1 MPQGKPPSRKPA
13 PRAAER
19 DETTDPGGPS
29 PLVLQQARGKAAPL
43 PESDD
48 VAPVAPGPGEAT
60 LVYDK
65 NKGRARGAA
74 DPVKL
79 VAIAGP
85 RKGREF
91 ALTEDVTTIGRGSDN
106 VLVIPDISVSR
117 QHVIVQRE
125 GERWVVLDQG
135 SGNGTKVNGKPV
147 ERYPLQHG
155 DEIAMG
161 DTILQVVEP
170 GGVVVR
176 GAKRAEALA
185 DAGEPASPAAVQQSL
200 FKKRVPLYLA
210 ILGALFLALG
220 AGVVRKQRRAREEA
234 ASAQGDESRAL
245 AQQRF
250 QEGVALLKQ
259 GRWVDARAK
268 LKLAAELDS
277 ADPEIAR
284 YLESAAAEAP
294 RAQGLA
300 AAKAALGRKDFAAAH
315 AALADIPDDSALA
328 EGARDLEQQLA
339 AALDAAVREAKARAE
354 EGDAAGA
361 AELLEPV
368 LAADPQRADA
378 LAVRAV
384 IGSPR
389 PQRAAAAPSQ
399 RRERAARPERTDS
412 GEAPAAPAEV
422 QPILDAYL
430 SGDLGAAL
438 ERAEAAQS
446 NPRALRLL
454 GQFKTFDA
462 AYKEGLARSQAKKTN
477 EALRS
482 LESAASAD
490 RAIAQGKDSRLG
502 REVRKA
508 LSQLHYQIGIAQV
521 ATDEGLPQAATH
533 LRAALSADPAN
544 DLAQQQLAQV
554 IARAKELYLRGYVA
568 KDSDA
573 DTARHAFKIVT
584 ETLPAS
590 EETAQKAKRWL
601 DKLDGKGPKEDG

>member
-1 MPQGKPPSRKPA
+1 VPPAAADPA
-13 PRAAER
+13 E
-19 DETTDPGGPS
+19 DD
-29 PLVLQQARGKAAPL
+29 API
-43 PESDD
+43 
-48 VAPVAPGPGEAT
+48 APGPGEAT

-79 VAIAGP
+79 VAVAGP
-85 RKGREF
+85 RKGSEF
-91 ALTEDVTTIGRGSDN
+91 ALTDDVTTIGRGSDN

-161 DTILQVVEP
+161 DTVLQVVEP

-176 GAKRAEALA
+176 GAKRAPTLA
-185 DAGEPASPAAVQQSL
+185 DAGEPASPRAARESP
-200 FKKRVPLYLA
+200 FRKRVPLYLA
-210 ILGALFLALG
+210 ILGALLIALG
-220 AGVVRKQRRAREEA
+220 AGVVRKQKRARDES
-234 ASAQGDESRAL
+234 ASAQQGEESRAL

-250 QEGVALLKQ
+250 QEGVTLLKQ

-277 ADPEIAR
+277 TDPEIAR

-315 AALADIPDDSALA
+315 AALAGIPDDSALA

-378 LAVRAV
+378 LAVRAA

-389 PQRAAAAPSQ
+389 PQRAAAAPAQ
-399 RRERAARPERTDS
+399 RRERPAHPEGSERIA
-412 GEAPAAPAEV
+412 GEAPAPPPEV

-454 GQFKTFDA
+454 GQLKTFDA

-490 RAIAQGKDSRLG
+490 RAIAQGKDSPSATRSARRSRSCTTRSASRRWPPTRACRRPRRTCAPRCPPIPRTTSPSSSSRRSSRAPRSCTCAATSPRTATPTPRATPSRSSPRPFPRARRRRRKRSAGSTSSTARAPGKTADGTRAASAPG
-502 REVRKA
+502 RPPA
-508 LSQLHYQIGIAQV
+508 
-521 ATDEGLPQAATH
+521 AATH
-533 LRAALSADPAN
+533 
-544 DLAQQQLAQV
+544 
-554 IARAKELYLRGYVA
+554 RGCW
-568 KDSDA
+568 
-573 DTARHAFKIVT
+573 R
-584 ETLPAS
+584 
-590 EETAQKAKRWL
+590 
-601 DKLDGKGPKEDG
+601 

>member
-1 MPQGKPPSRKPA
+1 
-13 PRAAER
+13 
-19 DETTDPGGPS
+19 
-29 PLVLQQARGKAAPL
+29 
-43 PESDD
+43 
-48 VAPVAPGPGEAT
+48 
-60 LVYDK
+60 
-65 NKGRARGAA
+65 
-74 DPVKL
+74 
-79 VAIAGP
+79 
-85 RKGREF
+85 
-91 ALTEDVTTIGRGSDN
+91 
-106 VLVIPDISVSR
+106 
-117 QHVIVQRE
+117 
-125 GERWVVLDQG
+125 
-135 SGNGTKVNGKPV
+135 
-147 ERYPLQHG
+147 
-155 DEIAMG
+155 
-161 DTILQVVEP
+161 
-170 GGVVVR
+170 
-176 GAKRAEALA
+176 
-185 DAGEPASPAAVQQSL
+185 
-200 FKKRVPLYLA
+200 VPLYLA
-210 ILGALFLALG
+210 ILGALLIALG
-220 AGVVRKQRRAREEA
+220 AGVVRKQKRARDES
-234 ASAQGDESRAL
+234 ASARQGEESRAL

-250 QEGVALLKQ
+250 QEGVTLLKQ

-277 ADPEIAR
+277 TDPEIAR

-315 AALADIPDDSALA
+315 AALAGIPDDSALA

-378 LAVRAV
+378 LAVRAA

-389 PQRAAAAPSQ
+389 PQRAAAAPAQ
-399 RRERAARPERTDS
+399 RRERPAHPEGSERIA
-412 GEAPAAPAEV
+412 GEAPAPPPEV

-454 GQFKTFDA
+454 GQLKTFDA

-502 REVRKA
+502 HEVRKA
-508 LSQLHYQIGIAQV
+508 LSQLHYQVGIAQV

-554 IARAKELYLRGYVA
+554 ISRAKELYLRGYVA

-573 DTARHAFKIVT
+573 DSARHSFKIVT

-601 DKLDGKGPKEDG
+601 DKLDGKGPREDG